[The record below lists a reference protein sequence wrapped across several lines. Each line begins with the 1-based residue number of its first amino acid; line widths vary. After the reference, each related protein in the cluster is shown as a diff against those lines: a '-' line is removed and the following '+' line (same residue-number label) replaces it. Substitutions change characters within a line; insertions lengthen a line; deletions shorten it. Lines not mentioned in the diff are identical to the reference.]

1 MIYTISGPSG
11 VGKTTILQMLKEVL
25 PVTFPVSATDR
36 MPRPGEVEGISYYYV
51 TPEEFDRLIASNAF
65 VEFTELEHRY
75 GVLRSELEN
84 TSDNIILDLD
94 VNGAMKIREYYPDV
108 ILIFIA
114 PPSMDEL
121 ERRLRARNDGMDE
134 CELNRR
140 IMRAEQELS
149 CVEYYDF
156 VFTNYS
162 VQQAFEEV
170 LNIIRKFCEN
180 K

>member
-36 MPRPGEVEGISYYYV
+36 VPRPGEVEGSSYYYV

-75 GVLRSELEN
+75 GVLRSEIDN
-84 TSDNIILDLD
+84 TSDDIILDLD
-94 VNGAMKIREYYPDV
+94 INGAMKIREYYPDA

-121 ERRLRARNDGMDE
+121 ERRLLARNDGMDE

-149 CVEYYDF
+149 YAECYDF
-156 VFTNYS
+156 VITNYS